1 MNNSILLGLHR
12 FMLHI
17 PRSVWQQEIARS
29 ERAAKASIEFMTD
42 EHHRVRDF
50 VVRELP
56 RIAEPVSPE
65 VIGQSLNLEPDVLVP
80 ILDELEQKLTFL
92 FRNQLGS
99 VTWAYPVTVEKT
111 PHSITFS
118 SGEQI
123 YAA

>member
-1 MNNSILLGLHR
+1 MNNSILLGLDR
-12 FMLHI
+12 FMLRI
-17 PRSVWQQEIARS
+17 PRSVWQQEIVRS

>member
-12 FMLHI
+12 FMLRI

-29 ERAAKASIEFMTD
+29 ERAAKASIDFMTD

>member
-12 FMLHI
+12 FMLRI
-17 PRSVWQQEIARS
+17 PRPVWQQEIARS

>member
-12 FMLHI
+12 FMLRI
-17 PRSVWQQEIARS
+17 PRSVWQQEIACS
-29 ERAAKASIEFMTD
+29 EHAVKASIEFMTD

>member
-12 FMLHI
+12 FMLRI

-29 ERAAKASIEFMTD
+29 ERAAKASIDFMTD

-92 FRNQLGS
+92 FRNQMGS

>member
-12 FMLHI
+12 FMLRI

>member
-1 MNNSILLGLHR
+1 
-12 FMLHI
+12 
-17 PRSVWQQEIARS
+17 
-29 ERAAKASIEFMTD
+29 MTD